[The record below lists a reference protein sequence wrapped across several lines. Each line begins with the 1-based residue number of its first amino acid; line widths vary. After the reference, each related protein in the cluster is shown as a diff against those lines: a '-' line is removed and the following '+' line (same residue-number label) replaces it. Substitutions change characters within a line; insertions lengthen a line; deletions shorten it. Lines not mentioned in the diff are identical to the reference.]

1 MGAEGRIDITV
12 EHRGKRATP
21 LLTATDWFDEGRRAA
36 RFLVPPLAPGAV
48 ARSAYRIP
56 TRRRG
61 RYQVGPLVVRASD
74 PFGFTRRSLGEV
86 AETDVLVRPRV
97 HDVVA
102 PVAVGSR
109 VTGDTE
115 AVAARAMVSDLGDE
129 FLTLREYE
137 LGDDLRRV
145 HWRSTARTGELMIR
159 QDEARWR
166 SQAAIV
172 LDVHP
177 DGHDSESFEVAVEA
191 TASVVA
197 RLVRLQRRVEVITS
211 AGSILGTGGDPR
223 HDVIDRLATVGTDP
237 TDRLATVLEN
247 LRAHRRVDLVVAVL
261 GRVGRDVTRAVGGLA
276 GIDAIVVLTQPVAL
290 TRTPSLVVVDA
301 SATPFPDAWNRAFAG
316 PRRQP
321 RTDPSWSLA
330 HASSRRS
337 RSTALSAAA
346 ALSLSRVFATDRFV
360 VPVLV
365 AVVLAHAGGAV
376 ARWRGFP
383 LWATV
388 LLQVGVLL
396 AFVLLVR
403 GPEFDLLGITIGGS
417 DQSLATQLERGW
429 DLLRTAPPPAPATD
443 GALLLAV
450 VASYTVAA
458 VGDWLAFRREAV
470 LAATAP
476 ALVLF
481 VWAATLGTDDHRTS
495 TVLGFAAAAACFLLV
510 QNVAVLDRGRSWLV
524 SQEAD
529 RRHWLAP
536 GVLLLAVAVL
546 AGVLV
551 APVLPGAG
559 SDPVLDFADSG
570 NDRSGGGSYRTGIA
584 PLVDVSHK
592 LDEVD
597 DRELFTVD
605 APTADYWRVAALDRF
620 SSENGGQWTLQA
632 SGDEVEIGLPRT
644 APPGSFHQEY
654 VIGRLGERWIPA
666 AYRPVAIDVAD
677 PLVVKSS
684 STLVADADSVEGM
697 RYSVDSEQPV
707 SAASVTGPMIAATA
721 ARVPASLRAF
731 TEVPGDLP
739 PDIANVAT
747 AIVQEAGATTPY
759 ARAEALRDY
768 FRSGD
773 FTYDLTVDPNDTPDA
788 IRELP
793 PDEAGVLRA
802 VRHGVRGDGA
812 HPRHPCSHRGGV
824 HAR

>member
-1 MGAEGRIDITV
+1 MVA
-12 EHRGKRATP
+12 RAR
-21 LLTATDWFDEGRRAA
+21 L
-36 RFLVPPLAPGAV
+36 LAP
-48 ARSAYRIP
+48 
-56 TRRRG
+56 
-61 RYQVGPLVVRASD
+61 
-74 PFGFTRRSLGEV
+74 F
-86 AETDVLVRPRV
+86 
-97 HDVVA
+97 
-102 PVAVGSR
+102 
-109 VTGDTE
+109 
-115 AVAARAMVSDLGDE
+115 
-129 FLTLREYE
+129 
-137 LGDDLRRV
+137 
-145 HWRSTARTGELMIR
+145 
-159 QDEARWR
+159 
-166 SQAAIV
+166 
-172 LDVHP
+172 
-177 DGHDSESFEVAVEA
+177 
-191 TASVVA
+191 
-197 RLVRLQRRVEVITS
+197 
-211 AGSILGTGGDPR
+211 
-223 HDVIDRLATVGTDP
+223 
-237 TDRLATVLEN
+237 
-247 LRAHRRVDLVVAVL
+247 
-261 GRVGRDVTRAVGGLA
+261 
-276 GIDAIVVLTQPVAL
+276 AL
-290 TRTPSLVVVDA
+290 
-301 SATPFPDAWNRAFAG
+301 
-316 PRRQP
+316 
-321 RTDPSWSLA
+321 
-330 HASSRRS
+330 
-337 RSTALSAAA
+337 TALSAAA

-721 ARVPASLRAF
+721 ARVPASLPRLHRGARRPASRHRQCRDGHRAGGGRDH
-731 TEVPGDLP
+731 TVRASGGAARLLP
-739 PDIANVAT
+739 
-747 AIVQEAGATTPY
+747 Q
-759 ARAEALRDY
+759 RRLH
-768 FRSGD
+768 
-773 FTYDLTVDPNDTPDA
+773 
-788 IRELP
+788 
-793 PDEAGVLRA
+793 
-802 VRHGVRGDGA
+802 VRPHRR
-812 HPRHPCSHRGGV
+812 PQRHP
-824 HAR
+824 